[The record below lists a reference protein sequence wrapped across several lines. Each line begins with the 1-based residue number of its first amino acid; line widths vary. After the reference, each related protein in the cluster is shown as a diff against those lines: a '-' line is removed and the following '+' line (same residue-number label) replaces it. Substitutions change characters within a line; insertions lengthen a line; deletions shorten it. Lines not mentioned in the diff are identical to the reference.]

1 MFYCWCCCCPAVDR
15 VWFVNRPPVFSPE
28 CGVRKFIAR
37 DCTGQM
43 LAYVF
48 FDAVY
53 DGGVVAGYYANVT
66 RMRPDAHPG
75 VLNLIIKEFID
86 R

>member
-1 MFYCWCCCCPAVDR
+1 M
-15 VWFVNRPPVFSPE
+15 
-28 CGVRKFIAR
+28 RKFVAR
-37 DCTGQM
+37 DGNGRM
-43 LAYVF
+43 LAFVF

-53 DGGVVAGYYANVT
+53 MDGLIVGYYANVT

-75 VLNLIIKEFID
+75 VLNLIIKTFID